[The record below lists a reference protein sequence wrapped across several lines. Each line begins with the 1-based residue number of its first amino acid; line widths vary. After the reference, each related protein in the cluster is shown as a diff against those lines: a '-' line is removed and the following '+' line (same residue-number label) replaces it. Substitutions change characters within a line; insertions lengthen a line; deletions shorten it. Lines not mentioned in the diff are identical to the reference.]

1 MSSVIYQPS
10 VTTHW
15 RNLFE
20 SKSMLLGS
28 HNLNEGEELV
38 CEISNTGIQ
47 TIKNKSGKDENVP
60 VILFT
65 NAPPMVLNITN
76 TKTIAA
82 LYGDLYNQ
90 WVGKSIQ
97 VYATKVKAFGAVTTA
112 LRVRPVIPA
121 NSIDVKQYVDQLN
134 ACGSIDQLKQV
145 FMGLPNN
152 VKPEL
157 TSLKDT
163 VKARLEQQQ

>member
-1 MSSVIYQPS
+1 MSNIIFQPS

-47 TIKNKSGKDENVP
+47 TIKNKNGKDENVP

-82 LYGDLYNQ
+82 LYGDLYDK
-90 WVGKSIQ
+90 WVGRSIQ
-97 VYATKVKAFGAVTTA
+97 VYATKVKAFGSVTMA

-121 NSIDVKQYVDQLN
+121 NSSDTKQYVDKLN
-134 ACGSIDQLKQV
+134 QCGSIEQLKQV
-145 FMGLPNN
+145 FMALPNN

-157 TSLKDT
+157 SSLKDT
-163 VKARLEQQQ
+163 IKAQLEQRQ

>member
-134 ACGSIDQLKQV
+134 ACGSIEQLKQV

>member
-1 MSSVIYQPS
+1 MSNIIYQPS
-10 VTTHW
+10 TTTHW

-38 CEISNTGIQ
+38 CEICDTGIQ
-47 TIKNKSGKDENVP
+47 TIKNQNGKDEQVP
-60 VILFT
+60 VIIFR

-76 TKTIAA
+76 TKMIAS
-82 LYGDLYNQ
+82 LYGDLYNN

-121 NSIDVKQYVDQLN
+121 NSNDLKQYVDLLN
-134 ACGSIDQLKQV
+134 QCGNIEQLKNA
-145 FMGLPNN
+145 FMNLPNN
-152 VKPEL
+152 VKPDL
-157 TSLKDT
+157 TSLKNEM
-163 VKARLEQQQ
+163 KNRLEQAS

>member
-1 MSSVIYQPS
+1 MSEIIYQPS

-38 CEISNTGIQ
+38 CEITNTGIQ
-47 TIKNKSGKDENVP
+47 TIKNKNGKDEQVP

-76 TKTIAA
+76 TKMIAS
-82 LYGDLYNQ
+82 LYGDLYDN

-112 LRVRPVIPA
+112 LRVRPIIPA
-121 NSIDVKQYVDQLN
+121 NSADLQQYVTLLN
-134 ACGSIDQLKQV
+134 ACGNMDDLKNA

-157 TSLKDT
+157 TNLKDEI
-163 VKARLEQQQ
+163 KSRLEQ

>member
-1 MSSVIYQPS
+1 MSNIIYQPS
-10 VTTHW
+10 TTTHW

-38 CEISNTGIQ
+38 CEICDTGMQ
-47 TIKNKSGKDENVP
+47 TIKNKKGGDEQVP

-76 TKTIAA
+76 TKMIAS
-82 LYGDLYNQ
+82 LYGDLYNN

-97 VYATKVKAFGAVTTA
+97 VYATKVKAFGQVTTA

-121 NSIDVKQYVDQLN
+121 NSNDLKQYVEQLN
-134 ACGSIDQLKQV
+134 KCGTIEQLKNT
-145 FMGLPNN
+145 FMNLPNN

-157 TSLKDT
+157 IAMKDEI
-163 VKARLEQQQ
+163 KARLEQAQ

>member
-1 MSSVIYQPS
+1 MSNIIYQPS
-10 VTTHW
+10 TTTHW

-38 CEISNTGIQ
+38 CEICDTGIQ
-47 TIKNKSGKDENVP
+47 TIKNQNGKDEQVP
-60 VILFT
+60 VIIFR

-76 TKTIAA
+76 TKMIAS
-82 LYGDLYNQ
+82 LYGDLYNN

-121 NSIDVKQYVDQLN
+121 NSNDLKQYVDLLN
-134 ACGSIDQLKQV
+134 QCGNIEQLKNA
-145 FMGLPNN
+145 FMNLPNN
-152 VKPEL
+152 VKPDL
-157 TSLKDT
+157 TSLKNEI
-163 VKARLEQQQ
+163 KNRLEQAS

>member
-1 MSSVIYQPS
+1 MSIIYQPS

-38 CEISNTGIQ
+38 CEIQSTSIEV
-47 TIKNKSGKDENVP
+47 IKNKNGKDERVP
-60 VILFT
+60 VLGFN

-76 TKTIAA
+76 TKTIAS
-82 LYGDLYNQ
+82 LYGDLYDH

-112 LRVRPVIPA
+112 LRVRPIIPA
-121 NSIDVKQYVDQLN
+121 NSNDLQQYVDQLN
-134 ACGSIDQLKQV
+134 KCGNMDQLKTT
-145 FMGLPNN
+145 FMNLPNN

-157 TSLKDT
+157 ASIKDEI
-163 VKARLEQQQ
+163 KARLEQAQ

>member
-1 MSSVIYQPS
+1 MSNIIFQPS

-20 SKSMLLGS
+20 NKSMLLGS

-38 CEISNTGIQ
+38 CEISSTGLQ
-47 TIKNKSGKDENVP
+47 TIKDKSGKDEQVP

-82 LYGDLYNQ
+82 LYGDLYDR
-90 WVGKSIQ
+90 WIGRSIQ
-97 VYATKVKAFGAVTTA
+97 VYATKVKAFGSVTTA

-121 NSIDVKQYVDQLN
+121 NSNDLKQYVDQLN
-134 ACGSIDQLKQV
+134 KCGSIDQLKQV
-145 FMGLPNN
+145 FMSLPNN

-157 TSLKDT
+157 TQLKDAI
-163 VKARLEQQQ
+163 KAQLEQ

>member
-1 MSSVIYQPS
+1 MSEIIYQPS

-38 CEISNTGIQ
+38 CEITNTGIQ

-60 VILFT
+60 VILFN

-76 TKTIAA
+76 TKTIAS
-82 LYGDLYNQ
+82 LYGDLYDQ
-90 WVGKSIQ
+90 WIGKSIQ
-97 VYATKVKAFGAVTTA
+97 VYATKVKAFGAVTMA

-121 NSIDVKQYVDQLN
+121 NNQDLQQFTNQLN
-134 ACGSIDQLKQV
+134 QCTNMDQLKSV
-145 FMGLPNN
+145 FMALPNN

-157 TSLKDT
+157 TQLKDT
-163 VKARLEQQQ
+163 IKMRLEPNQ

>member
-28 HNLNEGEELV
+28 HNINEGEELV

>member
-1 MSSVIYQPS
+1 MSNIIYQPS
-10 VTTHW
+10 TTTHW

-38 CEISNTGIQ
+38 CEICDTGIQ
-47 TIKNKSGKDENVP
+47 TIKNQNGKDEQVP
-60 VILFT
+60 VIIFR

-76 TKTIAA
+76 TKMIAS
-82 LYGDLYNQ
+82 LYGDLYNN

-121 NSIDVKQYVDQLN
+121 NSNDLKQYVDLLN
-134 ACGSIDQLKQV
+134 QCGNIEQLKNA
-145 FMGLPNN
+145 FMNLPNN
-152 VKPEL
+152 VKPDL
-157 TSLKDT
+157 TSLKNEI
-163 VKARLEQQQ
+163 KNRLEQTS

>member
-1 MSSVIYQPS
+1 MSNIIYQPS
-10 VTTHW
+10 ETTHW

-38 CEISNTGIQ
+38 CEIHNTGIQ
-47 TIKNKSGKDENVP
+47 TIKNKAGKDENVP
-60 VILFT
+60 IILFK

-76 TKTIAA
+76 TKTIAS
-82 LYGDLYNQ
+82 LYGDLYVN

-97 VYATKVKAFGAVTTA
+97 VYATKVKAFGAVTMA

-121 NSIDVKQYVDQLN
+121 NSNDLKQFVDQLN
-134 ACGSIDQLKQV
+134 QCGNIEQLKNV
-145 FMGLPNN
+145 FMNLPNN

-157 TSLKDT
+157 TRLKDDI
-163 VKARLEQQQ
+163 KLRLEQLK

>member
-1 MSSVIYQPS
+1 MSNIIYEPS
-10 VTTHW
+10 KTTHW

-20 SKSMLLGS
+20 NKSMLLGS

-38 CEISNTGIQ
+38 CQIHDTGIQ
-47 TIKNKSGKDENVP
+47 TIKNKAGKDETVP
-60 VILFT
+60 VILFN

-76 TKTIAA
+76 TKTIAS
-82 LYGDLYNQ
+82 LYGDLYNN

-97 VYATKVKAFGAVTTA
+97 VYATKVKAFGQVTTA

-121 NSIDVKQYVDQLN
+121 NNQDLKQFVNQLN
-134 ACGSIDQLKQV
+134 QCGNIDQLKNT
-145 FMGLPNN
+145 FMNLPNN

-157 TSLKDT
+157 ANLKDEI
-163 VKARLEQQQ
+163 KARLEQQQ

>member
-1 MSSVIYQPS
+1 MSIIYQPS

-38 CEISNTGIQ
+38 CEIQSTSIEV
-47 TIKNKSGKDENVP
+47 IKNKNGKDERVP
-60 VILFT
+60 VLCFN

-76 TKTIAA
+76 TKTIAS
-82 LYGDLYNQ
+82 LYGDLYDH

-97 VYATKVKAFGAVTTA
+97 VYATKVKAFGAVTMA
-112 LRVRPVIPA
+112 LRVRSVIPA
-121 NSIDVKQYVDQLN
+121 NNQDLQQYVTKLNQCASIDE
-134 ACGSIDQLKQV
+134 LKST
-145 FMGLPNN
+145 FMSLPNN

-157 TSLKDT
+157 SALKDT
-163 VKARLEQQQ
+163 IKKQMEGAK

>member
-1 MSSVIYQPS
+1 MSNIVYQPS

-28 HNLNEGEELV
+28 HNLNEGEELI
-38 CEISNTGIQ
+38 CEIINTGIQ
-47 TIKNKSGKDENVP
+47 TIKNKAGKDENVP
-60 VILFT
+60 VILFN

-76 TKTIAA
+76 TKTIAS

-121 NSIDVKQYVDQLN
+121 NSADVKQYVDKLN
-134 ACGSIDQLKQV
+134 ACGNIDQLKQV
-145 FMGLPNN
+145 FMSLPNN

-163 VKARLEQQQ
+163 IKTHLEQM

>member
-1 MSSVIYQPS
+1 MSEIIYQPS

-38 CEISNTGIQ
+38 CAISSTSIEV
-47 TIKNKSGKDENVP
+47 IKNKNGKDERVP
-60 VILFT
+60 VLQFT

-76 TKTIAA
+76 TKMIAS
-82 LYGDLYNQ
+82 LYGDLYDA

-97 VYATKVKAFGAVTTA
+97 VYATKVKAFGAVTMA

-121 NSIDVKQYVDQLN
+121 NSQDLQQYVTQLN
-134 ACGSIDQLKQV
+134 QCGNIDQLKNV
-145 FMGLPNN
+145 FMSLPNN

-157 TSLKDT
+157 SSLKDEI
-163 VKARLEQQQ
+163 KSRLESNL

>member
-1 MSSVIYQPS
+1 MSNIIYQPS
-10 VTTHW
+10 TTTHW

-20 SKSMLLGS
+20 SKSLLLGS

-38 CEISNTGIQ
+38 CEICNTGMQ
-47 TIKNKSGKDENVP
+47 TIKNKSGKDEQVP
-60 VILFT
+60 VILFN

-76 TKTIAA
+76 TKTIAS
-82 LYGDLYNQ
+82 LYGDLYGA

-121 NSIDVKQYVDQLN
+121 NSNDLQQYVSKLN
-134 ACGSIDQLKQV
+134 ACGSIEQLKSV

-157 TSLKDT
+157 TQLKNNIKT
-163 VKARLEQQQ
+163 ALEQK

>member
-1 MSSVIYQPS
+1 MSNIIYEPS
-10 VTTHW
+10 KTTHW

-20 SKSMLLGS
+20 NKSMLLGS

-38 CEISNTGIQ
+38 CQIHDTGIQ
-47 TIKNKSGKDENVP
+47 TIKNKAGKDETVP
-60 VILFT
+60 VILFN

-76 TKTIAA
+76 TKTIAS
-82 LYGDLYNQ
+82 LYGDLYDN

-121 NSIDVKQYVDQLN
+121 NSSDLKQFVDQLN
-134 ACGSIDQLKQV
+134 QCGNIDQLKNT
-145 FMGLPNN
+145 FMNLPNN

-157 TSLKDT
+157 SNLKDEI
-163 VKARLEQQQ
+163 KARLEQSQ

>member
-1 MSSVIYQPS
+1 MSNIVFQPS
-10 VTTHW
+10 TTTHW

-20 SKSMLLGS
+20 NKSMLLGS

-38 CEISNTGIQ
+38 CEIVNTGLQ
-47 TIKNKSGKDENVP
+47 TIKNKAGKDEQVP
-60 VILFT
+60 VIIFN

-82 LYGDLYNQ
+82 LYGDLYDK
-90 WVGKSIQ
+90 WVGRSIQ

-121 NSIDVKQYVDQLN
+121 NSNDLQQYVNTLN
-134 ACGSIDQLKQV
+134 ACGNIEQLKQA
-145 FMGLPNN
+145 FMSLPNN

-157 TSLKDT
+157 TQLKDT
-163 VKARLEQQQ
+163 IKAQLEQHK

>member
-1 MSSVIYQPS
+1 MSNIIFQPS
-10 VTTHW
+10 TTTHW

-47 TIKNKSGKDENVP
+47 TIKNKNGKDENVP

-82 LYGDLYNQ
+82 LYGDLYDR

-112 LRVRPVIPA
+112 LRVRPIIPA
-121 NSIDVKQYVDQLN
+121 NSNDLQQYVDQLN
-134 ACGSIDQLKQV
+134 KCGNIEQLKQV
-145 FMGLPNN
+145 FMSLPNH

-163 VKARLEQQQ
+163 IKTQLEQR